1 MAVWVLSSSPFP
13 LSPPI
18 PLTTERAGGFVPRY
32 HFDPSVDGIQSE
44 VDAKSHGSKWP
55 NAAQTCSLPSSPPP
69 HPPIHPSL
77 TTERAGGLVPRH
89 HPDPSIGGWRSTG
102 GELELAR
109 VKVAELGTNLP
120 PPVDVVVIIV
130 VEIGPDDLHGELRL
144 AGVAAEA
151 VLEAGDAVHDPVV
164 DDLVDVVHDVLRED
178 GVESLSGQLLLW
190 PRDQEDARVPLLALS
205 GHYDTIP

>member
-1 MAVWVLSSSPFP
+1 MVFNRRRTRTRTGQSGRTQRKPAPSRR
-13 LSPPI
+13 PP
-18 PLTTERAGGFVPRY
+18 
-32 HFDPSVDGIQSE
+32 S
-44 VDAKSHGSKWP
+44 
-55 NAAQTCSLPSSPPP
+55 
-69 HPPIHPSL
+69 PPIHPSL
-77 TTERAGGLVPRH
+77 SNDRESRWPCSPPPPR
-89 HPDPSIGGWRSTG
+89 PVGGWRSTG

-130 VEIGPDDLHGELRL
+130 VEIGPDSLHGELRL

-164 DDLVDVVHDVLRED
+164 DDLVDVVHNVLRED